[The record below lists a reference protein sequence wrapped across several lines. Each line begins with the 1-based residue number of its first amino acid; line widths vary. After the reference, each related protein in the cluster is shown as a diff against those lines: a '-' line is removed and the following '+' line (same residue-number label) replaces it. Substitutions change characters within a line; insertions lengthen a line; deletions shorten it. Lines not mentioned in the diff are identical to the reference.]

1 MKKFLRMTMRGLV
14 FLTGTSLFV
23 FVAVPVM
30 EMVLLSCGSRAV
42 LEGFVCFLFALR
54 FGQKIYAPRRVRK

>member
-14 FLTGTSLFV
+14 FLAGTSLFV
-23 FVAVPVM
+23 FAAVPVM
-30 EMVLLSCGSRAV
+30 EMALLSWGSRAV
-42 LEGFVCFLFALR
+42 LEGFVCFLFALW